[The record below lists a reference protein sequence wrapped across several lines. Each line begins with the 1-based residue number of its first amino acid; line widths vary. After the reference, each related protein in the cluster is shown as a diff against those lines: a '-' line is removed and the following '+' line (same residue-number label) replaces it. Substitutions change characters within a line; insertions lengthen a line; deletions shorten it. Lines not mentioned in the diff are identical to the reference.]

1 MTPHSRVSLAT
12 YGYTCL
18 LLTLFGCASER
29 PAPQLPA
36 FERIAL
42 LSVGGSRADL
52 HADSTAAKATVG
64 ATGGA
69 AGGAGTGALIGLA
82 CGPLALFCVPVGM
95 VVGGVTGAAA
105 GGITQGGKGLSGE
118 NSRRVNE
125 LLQQQQPSL
134 DIHEQL
140 YEAVRLALPAD
151 RLADE
156 QSADAIATL
165 RVTLIELRQHSNQRV
180 SFTINAEM
188 YTEWDQRSKKPAR
201 QTNRYEYETAREAV
215 EDWLADDGAGFRR
228 GIATCIER
236 VAGWMAR
243 DLRGGTESA
252 STSETGLS
260 LPRPGNE
267 ILDVLPVGK
276 HAQGDDVAVGGD
288 DPGGVDAHAASRVGA
303 GR

>member
-1 MTPHSRVSLAT
+1 MTPPARFLLAAC
-12 YGYTCL
+12 GYTCL
-18 LLTLFGCASER
+18 LLTLIGCASAR

-42 LSVGGSRADL
+42 LSVSGSRADM
-52 HADSTAAKATVG
+52 HADSTAAKATAG

-82 CGPLALFCVPVGM
+82 CGPLAMFCIPVGL

-125 LLQQQQPSL
+125 LLQNQQPAL
-134 DIHEQL
+134 DIHERL
-140 YEAVRLALPAD
+140 YDAVRSALPAD
-151 RLADE
+151 SLADE
-156 QSADAIATL
+156 QSADAVAAL
-165 RVTLIELRQHSNQRV
+165 RVTLIELRQHPNQRV

-188 YTEWDQRSKKPAR
+188 YTEWDQRSKKPGR

-215 EDWLADDGAGFRR
+215 EDWLANDGAGFKR

-243 DLRGGTESA
+243 DLKGGAESV
-252 STSETGLS
+252 STSEAGLS
-260 LPRPGNE
+260 LPHTSNE
-267 ILDVLPVGK
+267 ILDVFPVGK
-276 HAQGDDVAVGGD
+276 HTQGNDIAVGGD
-288 DPGGVDAHAASRVGA
+288 DPGGVDTHAASRIGT